1 MGRVVPLAAI
11 LAFAGTTAAFAGTLC
26 AASANAMTSGDDGL
40 PPLPNEAETFGALAA
55 CIVGRYALWPDIA
68 PEETGRDRGHYVF
81 DEARR
86 AWRMRD
92 VTGPEIVLLKP
103 RQRLHL

>member
-1 MGRVVPLAAI
+1 MCFLIVRGLLV
-11 LAFAGTTAAFAGTLC
+11 AGAVC
-26 AASANAMTSGDDGL
+26 AASAMASTPGGDGL
-40 PPLPNEAETFGALAA
+40 EPLPNEAETFGALGTNV
-55 CIVGRYALWPDIA
+55 VGRYALWPDVA